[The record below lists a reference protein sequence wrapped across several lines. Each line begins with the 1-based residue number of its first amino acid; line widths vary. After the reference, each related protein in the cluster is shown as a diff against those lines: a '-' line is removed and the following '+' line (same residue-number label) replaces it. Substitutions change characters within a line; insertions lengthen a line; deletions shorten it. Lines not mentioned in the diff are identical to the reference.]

1 MLNNITNNIIFN
13 KDTNMKRKLKLLQS
27 SPVENDTCFGAHER
41 LKVSCNKIACRNW
54 IDSKESYNCTLIAAR
69 HPMTLNDIGTIF
81 GLTRMRICQIEKIAK
96 QRISTTFKNNSK
108 KIFE

>member
-1 MLNNITNNIIFN
+1 
-13 KDTNMKRKLKLLQS
+13 MKRKLKILQNG
-27 SPVENDTCFGAHER
+27 PVENDTCFGAHER
-41 LKVSCNKIACRNW
+41 LKVCCNKTSCRSW
-54 IDSKESYNCTLIAAR
+54 INSDKSYNCTLIAAR
-69 HPMTLNDIGTIF
+69 YPMTLNDIGTIF